1 MALILLWSTTDCSTA
16 LWRWRLRKVA
26 QLAGATDRRPP
37 TAFTATNCPAPFRSS
52 QQLSSPQLRNSAVVA
67 EPAREL
73 IVCAASALRAPVR
86 RERSRVPCCG
96 SVSDGQIIVSD
107 RITVAL
113 APTNGKQFMDQKL
126 LMRRRTRR
134 DVLAAFTYYI
144 IIMHLLVGTVG
155 TVQQVVIKLH
165 RTMEFVKLITNCY
178 FI

>member
-1 MALILLWSTTDCSTA
+1 MDFWFLILLPYSFKDFIVHVDFFCASVHSYLLTKESSTTMALILLWSTTDCSTA

-86 RERSRVPCCG
+86 RERSRVPCCA

-113 APTNGKQFMDQKL
+113 APTNGK
-126 LMRRRTRR
+126 
-134 DVLAAFTYYI
+134 
-144 IIMHLLVGTVG
+144 
-155 TVQQVVIKLH
+155 
-165 RTMEFVKLITNCY
+165 
-178 FI
+178 